1 MRTRCTKQEHA
12 AMREFE
18 SQMRLLGL
26 ILDSKVGQ
34 QNAKLLLDQLGDE
47 MISVRSLVNSAKALG
62 AELTYKTKA
71 ELRHHAVRIRKRIP
85 SYRTRTSPVTAS
97 AVPCR

>member
-1 MRTRCTKQEHA
+1 MRTRCTKEEHA

-26 ILDSKVGQ
+26 ILDSEVGQ

-62 AELTYKTKA
+62 TELTYKTKA

-85 SYRTRTSPVTAS
+85 SYRTRTSLL
-97 AVPCR
+97 R